1 MEPVSSHKFIEIL
14 KNGTFSDNTKY
25 KISLG
30 SYSLE
35 RVFTSPLRSRG
46 KRIGVVAI
54 VWNQK
59 NEFHLGWETKLY
71 EAKPDGKYLDLLASL
86 ISEKTGW
93 RRIGPDE

>member
-1 MEPVSSHKFIEIL
+1 MEAISSNKFIEIL

-35 RVFTSPLRSRG
+35 RVFTSPLLSRG

-59 NEFHLGWETKLY
+59 KEFHIRWETKMY
-71 EAKPDGKYLDLLASL
+71 EDKPDNKYLNHLASL

>member
-1 MEPVSSHKFIEIL
+1 M
-14 KNGTFSDNTKY
+14 KNGTFSDNSEY

-35 RVFTSPLRSRG
+35 RVFTSPLLSRG

-54 VWNQK
+54 VWNRK
-59 NEFHLGWETKLY
+59 SEFYLSWETKMY
-71 EAKPDGKYLDLLASL
+71 EDKPDGKYLDRLASL

-93 RRIGPDE
+93 RRIE

>member
-1 MEPVSSHKFIEIL
+1 MEAVSLNKFIEIM
-14 KNGTFSDNTKY
+14 KNGTFSDDSEY

-35 RVFTSPLRSRG
+35 RVFTSPLLSRG

-59 NEFHLGWETKLY
+59 KQFHLGWETKLY
-71 EAKPDGKYLDLLASL
+71 EAKPDGKYLDRLASL

-93 RRIGPDE
+93 RQIE